1 MITSKKIV
9 KIGKS
14 SGIILDVPVLKILNA
29 KHGDMVEI
37 NVKKIMGENKK
48 WQ

>member
-14 SGIILDVPVLKILNA
+14 FGIILDVPVLKILNA
-29 KHGDMVEI
+29 KYGDMVEI

-48 WQ
+48 W

>member
-48 WQ
+48 WR